1 MFENNFSKDLK
12 EELELIK
19 EKGTVADTDML
30 AVMKRIEEIK
40 RLCDRCLKNLKGYQ
54 NKETLCTEVSCR
66 RNISHIVKAAK
77 EVEAI
82 WRATFQSRGRV
93 TMDVEW

>member
-1 MFENNFSKDLK
+1 MFENNFSKEFKD
-12 EELELIK
+12 ELELIK

-40 RLCDRCLKNLKGYQ
+40 RLCDRCLNELKGYQ
-54 NKETLCTEVSCR
+54 NKERLYTEVSCR

-77 EVEAI
+77 EVETI
-82 WRATFQSRGRV
+82 WKATFQNRGRV
-93 TMDVEW
+93 TMDAD